1 MKIETSKKALRIV
14 SWFNIIAAV
23 LLTIFGLFMFTQQN
37 NEMIQE
43 ISKSMNMTELKNIPL
58 TTFVGSIF
66 LASAIATAL
75 EAWLLRRAA
84 KDGKKST
91 FIIIITILSLVSQI
105 LGLVKSFN
113 ASSITTIAFNAFILY
128 LLFNVRKE
136 EN

>member
-91 FIIIITILSLVSQI
+91 FIIIITISFMMASFYSLNNI
-105 LGLVKSFN
+105 TFGKSFFMN
-113 ASSITTIAFNAFILY
+113 FIY
-128 LLFNVRKE
+128 FFKIMICFKVINCC
-136 EN
+136 